1 MIVLYLAIVG
11 SLQLVTIWLIVKLRE
26 DVMDFQK
33 RYMKISDLELDLFRN
48 IAASMDNQRNAINQL
63 GDATK
68 TLSGAIL
75 RYVKQTEGD

>member
-11 SLQLVTIWLIVKLRE
+11 SLQLVTIWLIIRLGVN
-26 DVMDFQK
+26 VMDFQK
-33 RYMKISDLELDLFRN
+33 RFLKVSDLNLESLKN
-48 IAASMDNQRNAINQL
+48 IATSMGNQRNAINQL

>member
-11 SLQLVTIWLIVKLRE
+11 SLQLVAIWLIVKLRE
-26 DVMDFQK
+26 DVMDFQRRFLK
-33 RYMKISDLELDLFRN
+33 VSNLNVESLKN
-48 IAASMDNQRNAINQL
+48 IATSMGNQRNAINQL

>member
-11 SLQLVTIWLIVKLRE
+11 SLQLVAIWLIVKLRE

-48 IAASMDNQRNAINQL
+48 IAVSMDNQRNAINHL

>member
-11 SLQLVTIWLIVKLRE
+11 SLQLVAIWLIVKLRE

>member
-33 RYMKISDLELDLFRN
+33 RYMKISGIELDLFRN
-48 IAASMDNQRNAINQL
+48 VAVSMDNQGNAINQL

-68 TLSGAIL
+68 TLFGAIL

>member
-33 RYMKISDLELDLFRN
+33 RFLKVSDLNLESLKN
-48 IAASMDNQRNAINQL
+48 IATSMGNQRDAINHL
-63 GDATK
+63 GDAGK
-68 TLSGAIL
+68 SVAKAVLQYIN
-75 RYVKQTEGD
+75 QTEGD

>member
-11 SLQLVTIWLIVKLRE
+11 SLQLVAIWLIVKLRE

-68 TLSGAIL
+68 TLCGSIL